1 MLIRHSNDRF
11 ILRFSTNSSKTIP
24 LIQITSN
31 LALTDAEKSN
41 CLQTL
46 SKAVSELLGKS
57 EDFVMTSWIS
67 AKMTMAGTEH
77 PTMLVD
83 LRAIRLAED
92 APLRLTAELCE
103 RIRLTTDIQADRI
116 YITYRNEPPSNWGW
130 NGKTFG

>member
-1 MLIRHSNDRF
+1 M
-11 ILRFSTNSSKTIP
+11 P
-24 LIQITSN
+24 LIQVTSN
-31 LALTDAEKSN
+31 LALTDSEKSN

-46 SKAVSELLGKS
+46 SKAGSELLGKS

-83 LRAIRLAED
+83 LSAIRLAED
-92 APLRLTAELCE
+92 APQRLTAELSE

-116 YITYRNEPPSNWGW
+116 YITYHNEPPTNWGW

>member
-1 MLIRHSNDRF
+1 M
-11 ILRFSTNSSKTIP
+11 P
-24 LIQITSN
+24 LVQVTSN

-57 EDFVMTSWIS
+57 EDFVMTSWIN

-77 PTMLVD
+77 PTLFVD
-83 LRAIRLAED
+83 LRAIRLPED
-92 APLRLTAELCE
+92 APQRLTAELCE
-103 RIRLTTDIQADRI
+103 RIRLTTDIQPDRI
-116 YITYRNEPPSNWGW
+116 YITYHNEPPANWGW